1 MVDKQAR
8 YCDIGLAAV
17 TALSLSLGIASCAS
31 APLESAPPPPPKPPE
46 WTAVP
51 HPNGLDLGD
60 IEAIFSSSSAAAAK
74 APTRQ
79 EVADC
84 DRPFRSLKDKTI
96 SREELA
102 LGMRE
107 LVRTEPAS
115 QHSCF
120 YGKLLE
126 LEQKLKQPSLVI
138 RERQDLVLRYFEHL
152 APLSKAF
159 HIELNDSRYWRM
171 AIHRYR
177 IMSERVFFQRVEP
190 SPETTSVLV
199 TATNPFSWV
208 RPSADT
214 DVAVL
219 KKYGISLPSGVAAPV
234 TPPVPV
240 VPDSAASGV
249 TGGTAGVNEVIPAP
263 VIPDSTLVPEPGE
276 LQPASD
282 IDAPPADD
290 PSFKQ
295 VE

>member
-1 MVDKQAR
+1 MRELKAR
-8 YCDIGLAAV
+8 RGDIVLATV
-17 TALSLSLGIASCAS
+17 ISLSLAAGGCAS

-51 HPNGLDLGD
+51 HPAGLDLGD

-84 DRPFRSLKDKTI
+84 DRPFRTLKDKTV

-107 LVRTEPAS
+107 LVRSEPAT
-115 QHSCF
+115 QHWCF

-126 LEQKLKQPSLVI
+126 LEQKLKQPTLVI

-159 HIELNDSRYWRM
+159 HVELNDSRYWRM

-177 IMSERVFFQRVEP
+177 LMSERVFFQRVEP

-219 KKYGISLPSGVAAPV
+219 KKYGIAQPSAVAAPV

-240 VPDSAASGV
+240 APSGAADDSAAGSDIIPAPVVPDSA
-249 TGGTAGVNEVIPAP
+249 
-263 VIPDSTLVPEPGE
+263 LVPEPAPAVEAPGE
-276 LQPASD
+276 ET
-282 IDAPPADD
+282 PPPVEDD
-290 PSFKQ
+290 PSFKK